1 MPNGPLME
9 RGEGQMG
16 NVGRPKQLE
25 RFPNGEIGI
34 VWQDGHES
42 YYGGHYL
49 RCACAC
55 ASCIEE
61 TSGRKLLDD
70 RGVPGDV
77 RAREIHA
84 VGNYAISIL
93 WSDGHDMGIYSFEHL
108 RKLCPCCGSGESD

>member
-1 MPNGPLME
+1 ME
-9 RGEGQMG
+9 QGEGQMG

-25 RFPNGEIGI
+25 QFPNDEIGI

-49 RCACAC
+49 LCACAC
-55 ASCIEE
+55 ASCVEE

-84 VGNYAISIL
+84 IGNYAISIL
-93 WSDGHDMGIYSFEHL
+93 WSDGHDTGIYSFEQL
-108 RKLCPCCGSGESD
+108 RKLCPCCRSGESD